1 MDNKVKIAIGC
12 AVAAV
17 LSGLLVV
24 IVAGVVLYY
33 MKSSSCSTTNRN
45 YNSNSNRNSRS
56 DSSPNSNGNNND
68 NTDANDNESSSNS
81 SSSSS
86 SQSDDQRHRLLY
98 AATVTGDAEVIQRVS
113 KKIGILKDDHTPTE
127 TNIEFMTQ
135 HVGWVLRNSDFVQS
149 LSTPEKARAYVDKH
163 IND

>member
-12 AVAAV
+12 VVAAV

-33 MKSSSCSTTNRN
+33 MKASPGSTTNRN

-56 DSSPNSNGNNND
+56 ESSSNSNTNSND
-68 NTDANDNESSSNS
+68 NKDANDNESSSNS

-86 SQSDDQRHRLLY
+86 LSDDQRHRLLY
-98 AATVTGDAEVIQRVS
+98 AASVTGDAEIIQRVS

-127 TNIEFMTQ
+127 NNIEFMTQ
-135 HVGWVLRNSDFVQS
+135 HVGWMLRNSDFVQTVN
-149 LSTPEKARAYVDKH
+149 TPEKARTYVDQH